1 MIRGSWQVVRYT
13 IHEPRD
19 AIDAQG
25 STFYTYR
32 VKSIVTQSKMDHT
45 LFKIRKLSLRVSE
58 EAKSLVSD
66 YLLGLDAMGVAE
78 DVIEGEGFD
87 VSAYF
92 SIEMDLNPI
101 MVSLKDYLL
110 FLENNLLGFRAG
122 NITIEEIDRTN
133 WEVWKNEL
141 KTVRASG
148 RIVIRPPW
156 EEYLPKEGEHVIEI
170 NPSMAFGT
178 GHHETT
184 RLCIQAM
191 EEIIENGKVKNVL
204 DVGCGSGILAI
215 SAVKLGAYEAIGLDI
230 DPVAV
235 EEARK
240 NIAKNSVSSKVKLL
254 CGYLEGVKGKY
265 DLIVAN
271 IFAEAILLMKK
282 ELYTRLKDKGILLVS
297 GIPVSRRDELISG
310 LERAGFIFTRELKE
324 GEWIAV
330 VFCIDK
336 NSN

>member
-1 MIRGSWQVVRYT
+1 
-13 IHEPRD
+13 
-19 AIDAQG
+19 
-25 STFYTYR
+25 
-32 VKSIVTQSKMDHT
+32 MDHT
-45 LFKIRKLSLRVSE
+45 LFKVRKLSLRVSE

-78 DVIEGEGFD
+78 DIIEGEGFD

-101 MVSLKDYLL
+101 MVSLNDYLV
-110 FLENNLLGFRAG
+110 FLENNLIGFRAG
-122 NITIEEIDRTN
+122 NITVEEIDRTN

-141 KTVRASG
+141 KTVKASR

-156 EEYLPKEGEHVIEI
+156 EEYLPKEGERVIEI

-235 EEARK
+235 EEARR
-240 NIAKNSVSSKVKLL
+240 NIARNSVSHKVKLL

-282 ELYTRLKDKGILLVS
+282 ELYT
-297 GIPVSRRDELISG
+297 
-310 LERAGFIFTRELKE
+310 
-324 GEWIAV
+324 
-330 VFCIDK
+330 
-336 NSN
+336 